1 LSALIDLQGIP
12 DPIDPFR
19 KTFSGMNKMNFFKS
33 TAVAGFLLAAST
45 GNLLAQEHQ
54 GHDMSGMAPGQMQ
67 LPDICMTGGD
77 HPMEEMSMKPEQMDE
92 AHMALMEGMDEMN
105 RQMMMGMMAED
116 VDVAFICGMIPH
128 HQSAVNMAKAELD
141 HGDNE
146 DARAMAQKIIDSQEQ
161 EIAEMMSW
169 LEEQA
174 PAETEN

>member
-1 LSALIDLQGIP
+1 
-12 DPIDPFR
+12 
-19 KTFSGMNKMNFFKS
+19 MNFFKA
-33 TAVAGFLLAAST
+33 TAVAGLLLATST
-45 GNLLAQEHQ
+45 GTLLAQDHQ
-54 GHDMSGMAPGQMQ
+54 GHDMSGMASGQLQ
-67 LPDICMTGGD
+67 LPDICMTGGE
-77 HPMEEMSMKPEQMDE
+77 HPMGEMSMDPAQMDE

-105 RQMMMGMMAED
+105 QLMMMGMMAED

-128 HQSAVNMAKAELD
+128 HQSAVNMAQAELD

-174 PAETEN
+174 PTEKEK

>member
-1 LSALIDLQGIP
+1 MNIFNASRLAAL
-12 DPIDPFR
+12 
-19 KTFSGMNKMNFFKS
+19 
-33 TAVAGFLLAAST
+33 LLAASST
-45 GNLLAQEHQ
+45 PLIAQEPH
-54 GHDMSGMAPGQMQ
+54 GHDMSGMAAGQIQ

-77 HPMEEMSMKPEQMDE
+77 HPTEEMSMEPGQMDE

-116 VDVAFICGMIPH
+116 VDIAFVCGMIPH
-128 HQSAVNMAKAELD
+128 HQSAVNMAKAELE

-146 DARAMAQKIIDSQEQ
+146 AAKAMAQKIIDSQEQ

-174 PAETEN
+174 PGETAN

>member
-1 LSALIDLQGIP
+1 
-12 DPIDPFR
+12 
-19 KTFSGMNKMNFFKS
+19 MNFFKS
-33 TAVAGFLLAAST
+33 TAVAGLLLAAST

-54 GHDMSGMAPGQMQ
+54 GHDMSGMASGQMQ

-77 HPMEEMSMKPEQMDE
+77 HPMEEMSMEPALMDE

-105 RQMMMGMMAED
+105 RQMMMGIMAED

-141 HGDNE
+141 YGDNE
-146 DARAMAQKIIDSQEQ
+146 YARAMAQKIIDSQEQ

-169 LEEQA
+169 LEEHA
-174 PAETEN
+174 AAEAAN

>member
-1 LSALIDLQGIP
+1 
-12 DPIDPFR
+12 
-19 KTFSGMNKMNFFKS
+19 MNFFKS
-33 TAVAGFLLAAST
+33 TAVAGLLLAAST

-54 GHDMSGMAPGQMQ
+54 GHDMSGMASGQMQ

-77 HPMEEMSMKPEQMDE
+77 HPMEEMSMEPALMDE

-141 HGDNE
+141 YGDNE
-146 DARAMAQKIIDSQEQ
+146 YARAMAQKIIDSQEQ

-169 LEEQA
+169 LEEHA
-174 PAETEN
+174 AAEAAN